1 MKNAKT
7 FVIKHDLLYISMNI
21 FFIFFYY
28 NRNFVVLNNAHTTLG
43 SLITKKSQ
51 FQLRVALVGIHF
63 KFYISLLFQV
73 P

>member
-28 NRNFVVLNNAHTTLG
+28 NRNFVVLNNVHITLG

-63 KFYISLLFQV
+63 KFYSILLFQV